1 MNINFFKKSNKI
13 ILSILL
19 LCITYSLSYAV
30 TYNVIYDDECTTVSE
45 YVIEQTQVI
54 DHDDLCDSQKQF
66 HNCYTFDIDTML
78 NNYEVSAYQKNEE
91 INLYF
96 FKLSTSLLKPP
107 SI

>member
-1 MNINFFKKSNKI
+1 MNFNFFKKSNKT

-19 LCITYSLSYAV
+19 LCITYSFSYAI

-45 YVIEQTQVI
+45 YVLEKTQVI

-66 HNCYTFDIDTML
+66 HNCYTFDIDLLL
-78 NNYEVSAYQKNEE
+78 NDYEVLAYQKNEV

-96 FKLSTSLLKPP
+96 FKLSTFLLKPP
-107 SI
+107 AI